1 MLRFEN
7 KTTKENF
14 EKSVELSKNKIEEME
29 RPHENQRLW
38 RISNCFGYAWNVLFT
53 GNVDE
58 YRISYKDKF
67 LVYILMPGN
76 MVEIHRAIKGGRNLK
91 ADRNLKQFE
100 ELALLISC
108 YKKFGYLK

>member
-58 YRISYKDKF
+58 YRISYKDEF
-67 LVYILMPGN
+67 LVNILMPGN

-108 YKKFGYLK
+108 YKKFGHLK